1 VLNLFYRFFESTG
14 RRSNGTLG
22 HWGATTPPTI
32 TVPDPHTG
40 WNYRHVDP
48 VPGIFQQIAALAATP
63 KLESFRQQ
71 SPSPSS
77 ESGTEESEAEDA
89 NSSGWESEG
98 SDDNMEMEPLPLD
111 MDTGQA
117 TFATS

>member
-1 VLNLFYRFFESTG
+1 MS
-14 RRSNGTLG
+14 
-22 HWGATTPPTI
+22 PPTV
-32 TVPDPHTG
+32 TVPNPRTG

-77 ESGTEESEAEDA
+77 QSDTEESEAENT

-98 SDDNMEMEPLPLD
+98 SDDNMEMGPLPLD
-111 MDTGQA
+111 VDTGQA